1 MFILQLKAQQGML
14 TPQYTFTC
22 LLSLQGYSMEH
33 TLKKWTSLNYLSH
46 WVVLGTFVFYVM
58 I

>member
-1 MFILQLKAQQGML
+1 
-14 TPQYTFTC
+14 
-22 LLSLQGYSMEH
+22 MEH